1 MKWILHN
8 CIIFN
13 GGNILLNCINK
24 IVQFILFRAV
34 LQYMELILRWLNNF
48 VVGGKLTAAAKLIVK
63 IAKHET
69 SEVEICP
76 ECYLNSYLKKNN
88 NWFCEPCVSTKLLHS
103 CFPPFQLNSELLTNH
118 PINWNR
124 QELSQSVFELVCA
137 YFSETSTHAYLGQTK
152 RVSILARQGTKRS

>member
-103 CFPPFQLNSELLTNH
+103 CFPPFQEFRIVDESPYKLKPSTTFTICIWIGLCLLFRNLHTRLFGPN
-118 PINWNR
+118 
-124 QELSQSVFELVCA
+124 
-137 YFSETSTHAYLGQTK
+137 
-152 RVSILARQGTKRS
+152 